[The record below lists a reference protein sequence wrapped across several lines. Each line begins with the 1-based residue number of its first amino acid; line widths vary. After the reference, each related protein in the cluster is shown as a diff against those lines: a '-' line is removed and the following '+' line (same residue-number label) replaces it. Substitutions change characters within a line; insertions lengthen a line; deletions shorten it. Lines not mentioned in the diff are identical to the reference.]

1 MNRKIK
7 SVPLVDVSPSFLLI
21 NSNVYQSGCSSSLSL
36 CQTSSFLPTNQKNRQ
51 LWLHKK
57 KCIHIGNPLRSLK
70 HKKYQPISKRKNH
83 WVWSYL
89 ENLSAPWPLLL
100 NQQIGIRT
108 EESLIFSFFPKPVIF
123 QLDILISVENYHV
136 THPTL
141 LKKKNLKRNTQH
153 HKNIKPEKAN
163 LLYILW
169 HRNGIHLK
177 LSFPLHKKEP

>member
-108 EESLIFSFFPKPVIF
+108 EESLIFSFFPKWAFSQACYFSTRHTYQCWELPCHSSHI
-123 QLDILISVENYHV
+123 VE
-136 THPTL
+136 
-141 LKKKNLKRNTQH
+141 KKKFKEEHTASQ
-153 HKNIKPEKAN
+153 EYKAWKSK
-163 LLYILW
+163 LAIYIVA
-169 HRNGIHLK
+169 
-177 LSFPLHKKEP
+177 